1 MHVKLYKNARISLPL
16 KLRKKFNFNDGDDL
30 IITECE
36 NGIKITNRN
45 LILQDLRNEF
55 SGVDLIGELKKLR
68 DENYM
73 LDNANE

>member
-1 MHVKLYKNARISLPL
+1 MHVKLYKNGRISLPL

-55 SGVDLIGELKKLR
+55 SGINLIGELQKLR

-73 LDNANE
+73 LDNNNE